1 MANNIFDRNFVGT
14 RVEQEKRGDNPAT
27 RCPFGCGNIARIR
40 VVDNRRDTVHLCC
53 IVCAKK
59 FIELHS
65 EGCGQLLAD
74 EIVRLTKRAPDEGAG
89 WDCSSCGVTNYQLNV
104 EICQNCLHPRG

>member
-1 MANNIFDRNFVGT
+1 MANNIFDRNFVKT

-40 VVDNRRDTVHLCC
+40 VIDNRRDTVHLCC

-59 FIELHS
+59 FIELHG

-74 EIVRLTKRAPDEGAG
+74 EIVRLTQLAPDRLESAPLQVVSQPELFSTSQTLSTPTSG
-89 WDCSSCGVTNYQLNV
+89 
-104 EICQNCLHPRG
+104 R

>member
-1 MANNIFDRNFVGT
+1 MAKSIFDHNFVKT
-14 RVEQEKRGDNPAT
+14 RVEQEKRGEADPS

-40 VVDNRRDTVHLCC
+40 VVDNSRNTVHLCC

-59 FIELHS
+59 FLELHG

-74 EIVRLTKRAPDEGAG
+74 EVVRLTKRAADLRHSRRIP
-89 WDCSSCGVTNYQLNV
+89 CTCGMDDGLH
-104 EICQNCLHPRG
+104 EWNCAIRRASR